1 MLDVKV
7 SFILLRVCIYIYSSG
22 QNYVATHTRQN
33 SRYVAC
39 RQVDGRQVDF
49 VDVLACERARFDVVG
64 EVAPVAMQEGDR
76 AGQAVSER
84 WQLDRS

>member
-7 SFILLRVCIYIYSSG
+7 SFILLRVYSSG

-33 SRYVAC
+33 SRYVPC

-76 AGQAVSER
+76 AGQAVPER

>member
-1 MLDVKV
+1 
-7 SFILLRVCIYIYSSG
+7 
-22 QNYVATHTRQN
+22 
-33 SRYVAC
+33 
-39 RQVDGRQVDF
+39 VDGRQVDF

-76 AGQAVSER
+76 AGQAVPER